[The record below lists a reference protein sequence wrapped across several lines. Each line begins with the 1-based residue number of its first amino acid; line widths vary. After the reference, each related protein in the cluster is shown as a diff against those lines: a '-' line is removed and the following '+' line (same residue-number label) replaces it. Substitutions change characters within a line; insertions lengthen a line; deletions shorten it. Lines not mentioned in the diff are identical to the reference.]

1 MHDSSIRCAVI
12 IVIGDV
18 TANVCSATVDVVLVV
33 AVVVSSVV
41 GVVRVV
47 EEQLQHRVRD
57 SNPLERIR

>member
-33 AVVVSSVV
+33 AVVVSGVV

-47 EEQLQHRVRD
+47 EE
-57 SNPLERIR
+57 